1 MENKTKKPEALIWGR
16 LREKCWKESIK
27 FKEYMR
33 KQQSDKTRNN

>member
-1 MENKTKKPEALIWGR
+1 MKKKPETLIWGR

-33 KQQSDKTRNN
+33 KQKNGSK